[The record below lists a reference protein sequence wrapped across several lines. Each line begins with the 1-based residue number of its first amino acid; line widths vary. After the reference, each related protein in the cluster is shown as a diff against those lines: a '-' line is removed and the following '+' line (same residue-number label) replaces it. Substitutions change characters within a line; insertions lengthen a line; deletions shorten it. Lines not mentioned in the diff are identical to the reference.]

1 MEIWHKERSGI
12 FMKKI
17 LAQTIVILIK
27 KEAYYPK
34 YFVLLDILTRVYG
47 GATIIS
53 YAKTKKLL

>member
-1 MEIWHKERSGI
+1 
-12 FMKKI
+12 MKKI

-27 KEAYYPK
+27 KEAYYSK